1 MADAKCSK
9 ILKSSNFM
17 LTHTCEQL
25 NAQTQTKEDVYG
37 PPSEGLR
44 LSNTRGLPNG
54 VWRNVAPFETPRVK
68 ITSLYADF
76 AFNAGFT
83 SVAIPGGLG

>member
-1 MADAKCSK
+1 
-9 ILKSSNFM
+9 M

-68 ITSLYADF
+68 LQNSTRILLSTQVF
-76 AFNAGFT
+76 P